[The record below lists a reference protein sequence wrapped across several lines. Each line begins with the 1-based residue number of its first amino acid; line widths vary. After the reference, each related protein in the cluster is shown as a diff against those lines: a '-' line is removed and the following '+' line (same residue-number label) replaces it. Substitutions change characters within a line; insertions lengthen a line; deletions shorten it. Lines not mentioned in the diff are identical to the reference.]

1 MTQTLNKILYV
12 EDDDDIRTI
21 AQLALETVGGFVLK
35 SCAGG
40 AQALREGPDFAPD
53 LILLD
58 VRCRAWTAMRPCARF
73 AR

>member
-12 EDDDDIRTI
+12 EDDDDIRI
-21 AQLALETVGGFVLK
+21 NAQLALETVGGFVLK

-40 AQALREGPDFAPD
+40 AQALREGPDFAPEMD
-53 LILLD
+53 GYE
-58 VRCRAWTAMRPCARF
+58 AMRPCARF